1 MCFFEINEQN
11 GRYDSNLC
19 INPNVFRE
27 FFASNEM
34 GIMSEFCR
42 SRGSEVID
50 AELFLKGGGY
60 DCDRKK

>member
-1 MCFFEINEQN
+1 MCFCKINEQN

-34 GIMSEFCR
+34 GIMSEF
-42 SRGSEVID
+42 
-50 AELFLKGGGY
+50 
-60 DCDRKK
+60 